1 MYKELYICLGLT
13 PLLPMQNAL
22 AENKNV
28 EVEKPNVLFIIMDDM
43 CDWASMLGGHN
54 QVISPNLQRLADRGI
69 NFANAY
75 TVTPLSNPSRAALLT
90 GIPSFV
96 SGVYNNNHELSDYPI
111 VNNSLFMPQHFKNN
125 GYKTIMSGKVFHTKP
140 SATVLNNMWDDMT
153 NMDGGYGPWI
163 QNQSLPP
170 DLQLKW
176 RNYEAWKGPDTDFPD
191 VKNSNK
197 IIQYLGQSHEKPFFA
212 AMGFYRPHT
221 PYTAPKRYFDLYDIS
236 TIQLPDID
244 PNDLDDLPAYAISN
258 FLNDQE
264 WVKKLFAT
272 GSYAKEMVRAYLACV
287 SFTDDRIG
295 KILDTL
301 EASPYANNTL
311 IVVIGDNGHHH
322 GDKNHWG
329 KSTLWREASHVPMV
343 IVPPMSNTS
352 IQRGVT
358 CNTPVSL
365 LDLYPTLIEMCE
377 LPTVPNQLAGISLTP
392 LIENTQSARHMPAVT
407 NYLPGNF
414 VVHQQQWNY
423 IRYANG
429 AQELY
434 NLESDENEFQN
445 LAGKNAYQYM
455 LDSLDQYVPKSWYTG
470 TPEVVVNS
478 ISEDFSSTAWDT
490 EFKRLNPTYTRP
502 AIEATFDNINNTD
515 LYFGKYRLKGALKTN
530 AGSPNCLDDNIMH
543 GDFTATLG
551 FRLKNDSSGFLELP
565 PMENA
570 GTLSLHL
577 RSGVTDISGY
587 LTLQQ
592 FNGVEWE
599 NMAIL
604 TTKGRNAYAQN
615 AVDEIISFPV
625 NINEQV
631 KLRIRGG
638 NRFTQIFR
646 FDVTPYSTSGLNKRP
661 APLIT
666 LQGRNIRV
674 PSPMSI
680 SIFNTMGV
688 LLYQEKIETEMELPA
703 SFGNG
708 IYFIQSE
715 FGTQKIFI
723 TN

>member
-1 MYKELYICLGLT
+1 
-13 PLLPMQNAL
+13 
-22 AENKNV
+22 
-28 EVEKPNVLFIIMDDM
+28 
-43 CDWASMLGGHN
+43 
-54 QVISPNLQRLADRGI
+54 
-69 NFANAY
+69 
-75 TVTPLSNPSRAALLT
+75 
-90 GIPSFV
+90 
-96 SGVYNNNHELSDYPI
+96 
-111 VNNSLFMPQHFKNN
+111 
-125 GYKTIMSGKVFHTKP
+125 
-140 SATVLNNMWDDMT
+140 
-153 NMDGGYGPWI
+153 
-163 QNQSLPP
+163 
-170 DLQLKW
+170 
-176 RNYEAWKGPDTDFPD
+176 
-191 VKNSNK
+191 
-197 IIQYLGQSHEKPFFA
+197 
-212 AMGFYRPHT
+212 
-221 PYTAPKRYFDLYDIS
+221 
-236 TIQLPDID
+236 
-244 PNDLDDLPAYAISN
+244 
-258 FLNDQE
+258 
-264 WVKKLFAT
+264 
-272 GSYAKEMVRAYLACV
+272 
-287 SFTDDRIG
+287 
-295 KILDTL
+295 
-301 EASPYANNTL
+301 
-311 IVVIGDNGHHH
+311 
-322 GDKNHWG
+322 
-329 KSTLWREASHVPMV
+329 
-343 IVPPMSNTS
+343 
-352 IQRGVT
+352 
-358 CNTPVSL
+358 VSL

-455 LDSLDQYVPKSWYTG
+455 LDSLDQYLPKSWYTG

-530 AGSPNCLDDNIMH
+530 AGSPNCVDDNIMH
-543 GDFTATLG
+543 GDLTAALG

-565 PMENA
+565 PIENA

-615 AVDEIISFPV
+615 AMDEIISFPV